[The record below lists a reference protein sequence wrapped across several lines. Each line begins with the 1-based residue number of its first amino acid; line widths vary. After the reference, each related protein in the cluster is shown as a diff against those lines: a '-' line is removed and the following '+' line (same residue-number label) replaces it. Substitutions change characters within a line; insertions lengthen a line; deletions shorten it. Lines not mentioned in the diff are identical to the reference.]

1 MCGRKCDIKLAVC
14 KMPSETSV
22 RKDSWLKFSSEDGKQ
37 SWTEPNFKMLKN
49 AGIIGPPLCKTH
61 QGVESF
67 VF

>member
-1 MCGRKCDIKLAVC
+1 MRYQTNFLKIATK
-14 KMPSETSV
+14 TSV

-37 SWTEPNFKMLKN
+37 SLTELNLKMLKT